1 MLMLKPHGFVLA
13 TGLDPLVSEIA
24 THVSEFLRLCS
35 EPNRLMSLMQE
46 LLSKVLSGPPTA
58 ENDGAR
64 HADYP
69 ALVVHRLRG
78 PMYFVLGLGLGEWW
92 VS

>member
-46 LLSKVLSGPPTA
+46 LLSKANIKSKSIT
-58 ENDGAR
+58 DGE
-64 HADYP
+64 D
-69 ALVVHRLRG
+69 
-78 PMYFVLGLGLGEWW
+78 
-92 VS
+92 ST